1 MVKENLY
8 QQQMDPNMKETGNLE
23 KKMGREYI
31 FLKMEQ
37 NMMDIF
43 VKVLKKVMDK

>member
-8 QQQMDPNMKETGNLE
+8 QLQMDPNMKETGNLE

-37 NMMDIF
+37 NMMEIF
-43 VKVLKKVMDK
+43 VIVLKKVMDK